1 MISSKKFFGY
11 LRIECLERVAEDKKP
26 YLYLDRQKVF

>member
-11 LRIECLERVAEDKKP
+11 PFFPVKLKVYVQLTKLE
-26 YLYLDRQKVF
+26 LNH

>member
-11 LRIECLERVAEDKKP
+11 NSDGSSIERKL
-26 YLYLDRQKVF
+26 KVYVQLTQHELNH